1 MNLKNI
7 FNSITENWF
16 IKIICL
22 ILAILL
28 YGTYNSISTE
38 TKTFSIPLTVYSDR
52 NLVPA
57 NNIEKTIQI
66 SVKTSPDNISI
77 LHQSDFKAYID
88 LDQYSISGKYDVPVR
103 IELTPKVQVM
113 EPLEVVAK
121 PKKIPVMI
129 EEKVSRLIP
138 VEVLFTGEPAEGFEV
153 IGTTMQPQEI
163 KISGPFS
170 IVESFQDTIT
180 ITIGLTEREK
190 PFNQNVPVSPL
201 VKNPLV
207 RIEEPTAVFTSVNI
221 VPKQITRTFQNVP
234 VHFASLNPF
243 FTVKQETPLSIVVS
257 GNQNYLSS
265 YSLSQYAIQADCSSI
280 DMTGTYTLPFTVHL
294 PNELTF
300 VSASAEE
307 ITISVDTAPIEE
319 MP

>member
-7 FNSITENWF
+7 FRIITENWF

-22 ILAILL
+22 IIAILL
-28 YGTYNSISTE
+28 YSTYQSISIDS
-38 TKTFSIPLTVYSDR
+38 KSFSIPLTVYSDR

-57 NNIEKTIQI
+57 NTIEKSVQV

-77 LHQSDFKAYID
+77 LHQNDFKAYLD
-88 LDQYSISGKYDVPVR
+88 LDQYSMDGKYEVPVR

-113 EPLEVVAK
+113 EPLEVTVK
-121 PKKIPVMI
+121 PKKIPLLI

-170 IVESFQDTIT
+170 VVESFQDTIT
-180 ITIGLTEREK
+180 ITIGLTEKER
-190 PFNQNVPVSPL
+190 PFNQNVSVSPL
-201 VKNPLV
+201 IKNPLV
-207 RIEEPTAVFTSVNI
+207 KIEEPSAVYTSVNI
-221 VPKQITRTFQNVP
+221 VPKQISRTFQNVQ
-234 VHFASLNPF
+234 VHFNTVNPF
-243 FTVKQETPLSIVVS
+243 FTVKQESPLSIVVS
-257 GNQNYLSS
+257 GSQNYLSA
-265 YSLSQYAIQADCSSI
+265 YSLSQYAIQVDCSEI
-280 DMTGTYTLPFTVHL
+280 DTTGTYTLPYTIHL

>member
-7 FNSITENWF
+7 FRIITENWF

-22 ILAILL
+22 IIAILL
-28 YGTYNSISTE
+28 YSTYQSISIDS
-38 TKTFSIPLTVYSDR
+38 KSFSIPLTVYSDR

-57 NNIEKTIQI
+57 NTIEKSVQV

-77 LHQSDFKAYID
+77 LHQNDFKAYLD
-88 LDQYSISGKYDVPVR
+88 LDQYSMDGKYEVPVR

-113 EPLEVVAK
+113 EPLEVTVK

-170 IVESFQDTIT
+170 VVESFQDTIT
-180 ITIGLTEREK
+180 ITIGLTEKER
-190 PFNQNVPVSPL
+190 PFNQNVSVSPL
-201 VKNPLV
+201 IKNPLV
-207 RIEEPTAVFTSVNI
+207 KIEEPSAVYTSVNI
-221 VPKQITRTFQNVP
+221 VPKQISRTFQNV
-234 VHFASLNPF
+234 
-243 FTVKQETPLSIVVS
+243 QECGI
-257 GNQNYLSS
+257 GN
-265 YSLSQYAIQADCSSI
+265 YSQ
-280 DMTGTYTLPFTVHL
+280 
-294 PNELTF
+294 
-300 VSASAEE
+300 
-307 ITISVDTAPIEE
+307 
-319 MP
+319 